1 MTKYQLQYC
10 FPEFEPYLL
19 QFRFTGCS
27 HTKEKGCAVLEAV
40 ERGEIAPGRH
50 QSYCDLYD
58 QLKEIKEWD
67 PRFSQ
72 EKEGRRPRPE

>member
-1 MTKYQLQYC
+1 M
-10 FPEFEPYLL
+10 
-19 QFRFTGCS
+19 
-27 HTKEKGCAVLEAV
+27 LEAV

-50 QSYCDLYD
+50 QSYCALYD